1 MMRKWLEGILD
12 EYRSDDFQRKRD
24 KLLRRLQETFRT
36 DQVDVAEYVQRVLQ
50 ERNSKVIL
58 PTYDGLGIVSTSDI
72 QSANRYMFDPE
83 RRQDEAEITKMQ
95 NFLSKATT
103 EEKLGFIR
111 DAYYWYV
118 LSSDYDD
125 QVLNL
130 VGELLQSLQ
139 LENEIK
145 RFAFRNY

>member
-1 MMRKWLEGILD
+1 M
-12 EYRSDDFQRKRD
+12 YQR
-24 KLLRRLQETFRT
+24 
-36 DQVDVAEYVQRVLQ
+36 ALQ

-58 PTYDGLGIVSTSDI
+58 PTYDGLGIVSASDI

-95 NFLSKATT
+95 NFLSQATT

-125 QVLNL
+125 QVLKL

-139 LENEIK
+139 LENEIR